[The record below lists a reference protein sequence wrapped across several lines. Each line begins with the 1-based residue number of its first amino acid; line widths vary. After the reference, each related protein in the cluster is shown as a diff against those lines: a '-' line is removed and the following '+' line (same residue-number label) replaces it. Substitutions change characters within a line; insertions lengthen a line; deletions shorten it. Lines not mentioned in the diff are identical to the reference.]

1 MEKKVTIIYRTN
13 LSKKLCRLSEA
24 ESHPWVL
31 TGSTNWSFSGDNYN
45 DENSIFIQ
53 SEKVT
58 NLYFQEWMARY
69 KEAGGKFTGIFDEE
83 FSNNSTLEVSTN
95 VIINYTVIT
104 LHIKDNFNFPFIDV
118 VNIEGQKVASI
129 PLRKVGSGICRTIWG
144 GEGRKKELP
153 SGIYFL
159 SVHHIKNLSR
169 KVILLK

>member
-1 MEKKVTIIYRTN
+1 MSVDNSMASGDSAKGNVA
-13 LSKKLCRLSEA
+13 LDSLLCSYIHNAQHSIDCCVYNFNDWDVREA

-58 NLYFQEWMARY
+58 NLYFQEWLARY

-104 LHIKDNFNFPFIDV
+104 LHLKDNFKFPFIDV

-129 PLRKVGSGICRTIWG
+129 PL
-144 GEGRKKELP
+144 
-153 SGIYFL
+153 
-159 SVHHIKNLSR
+159 
-169 KVILLK
+169 